1 MLIDDVH
8 ALERAKL
15 TGLANFRSRVLIQG
29 CGRGAGVQHIVALD
43 GDDGRLGMAARM
55 GAEHVINYKN
65 HAGLWNWSPP

>member
-1 MLIDDVH
+1 
-8 ALERAKL
+8 
-15 TGLANFRSRVLIQG
+15 
-29 CGRGAGVQHIVALD
+29 VQHIVALD